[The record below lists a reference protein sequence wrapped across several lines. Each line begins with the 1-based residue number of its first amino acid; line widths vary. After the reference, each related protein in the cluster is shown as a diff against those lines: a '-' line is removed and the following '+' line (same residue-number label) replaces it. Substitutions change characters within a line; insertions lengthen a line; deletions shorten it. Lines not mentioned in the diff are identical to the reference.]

1 MEYTQIINLITS
13 LGLPTAIA
21 ILLWKRQTKME
32 DDNRRISEE
41 HKKEIELKDIQNR
54 KDTQELIDRQD
65 TQIARQD
72 KKIESMEISA
82 KEDKKVFA
90 DTVESFQ
97 NAVKSFES
105 INCNVINIQDKL
117 SVMEQDITIIKT
129 KMDK

>member
-32 DDNRRISEE
+32 DDNKRISEE

-65 TQIARQD
+65 SQIARQD